1 MDWMRGKRVLVT
13 GANGT
18 IGRPLTRRL
27 RAVGAHVT
35 TWDRRHTPPA
45 DRDNGRLFVSSLR
58 PQVIFHLAVASQETH
73 LLDEARKINRQWP
86 IWLAEAAEEIRAK
99 MVFTSTAMVFSND
112 AVGPFSLDA
121 KPDSP
126 NGYGYEKRRAEQE
139 IARRAPNAVTVRL
152 GWQIDET
159 LGLGTNNMVDN
170 LARQIAD
177 RGRIKASTR
186 WLPACSFLSDTVDAL
201 IGFAERPGGLYML
214 DANDGWTFHDIATA
228 LAHRAGRG
236 WMVEP
241 TDDFV
246 HDQRL
251 IDPRV
256 CVPSLRE
263 HLPPLRNLEP
273 APVV

>member
-1 MDWMRGKRVLVT
+1 MEWMRGKRVLVT

-18 IGRPLTRRL
+18 IGRPLVARL
-27 RAVGAHVT
+27 SAAGAHVT
-35 TWDRRHTPPA
+35 AWDRRLTSPLDPDH
-45 DRDNGRLFVSSLR
+45 GRLFVTSLR
-58 PQVIFHLAVASQETH
+58 PHVIFHLAVASEQTH
-73 LLDEARKINRQWP
+73 VVDEARKINRDWP

-99 MVFTSTAMVFSND
+99 MVFTSTAMVFSSD
-112 AVGPFSLDA
+112 ASGPFSLDA

-139 IARRAPNAVTVRL
+139 IAERAPNAVTVRL
-152 GWQIDET
+152 GWQIDEA

-170 LARQIAD
+170 LARQIED

-214 DANDGWTFHDIATA
+214 DANEGWTFHDIALA
-228 LAHRAGRG
+228 LAHRTGRG
-236 WMVEP
+236 WTVEP

-256 CVPSLRE
+256 RVPSLRE
-263 HLPPLRNLEP
+263 HLPPLRNVEP
-273 APVV
+273 APV